1 MRHWLAFGF
10 IAFCALFPLLVLA
23 AYVASPGWTWPELVP
38 GRFDTHA
45 VEYLLSQYPVITRH
59 MLSSVAYSLATVV
72 VTFCL
77 SIFPAHHF
85 ARHDFAG
92 KTFLEGLLLAPALV
106 PSMTFSMGVHVMF
119 IRTGLADTFVGVVLA
134 LSLFSYPFMLRALVA
149 GYQAVGE
156 EYELCAANLGASR
169 LMRLVTVEI
178 PLLIPSVVAGASVV
192 FLVAFSEYFIVFLI
206 GGGAVDSYTNYL
218 FPFLNSSDRS
228 VGSLLTLVFLAV
240 PVLLFGIVELGVSRV
255 YRRRGMY

>member
-119 IRTGLADTFVGVVLA
+119 IRTGW
-134 LSLFSYPFMLRALVA
+134 
-149 GYQAVGE
+149 Q
-156 EYELCAANLGASR
+156 
-169 LMRLVTVEI
+169 I
-178 PLLIPSVVAGASVV
+178 PLWAWCWRCR
-192 FLVAFSEYFIVFLI
+192 FSAILSCCARWWRAI
-206 GGGAVDSYTNYL
+206 RPWGRSM
-218 FPFLNSSDRS
+218 NSAPQTLARL
-228 VGSLLTLVFLAV
+228 GSCGL
-240 PVLLFGIVELGVSRV
+240 
-255 YRRRGMY
+255 